1 MTTLALRFIKQ
12 PDGGSVLQCTRADGT
27 VTFQRHAGAQGAFF
41 PVHDLTHYAVE
52 SELGFAGAFFG
63 LVAAGWDIEDTT
75 GKGPRGP
82 IPPEAMTVE
91 YLVGALDL
99 ERAGSVEWTAET
111 LNAHARAMAEKDG
124 RPAPREF
131 TDLDLDRVRAQM
143 HSLLARWASIRPGGT
158 LDLSFDSSSAP
169 ARRS

>member
-1 MTTLALRFIKQ
+1 MTTLALRFTKHA
-12 PDGGSVLQCTRADGT
+12 DGSSMLQCTRADGS
-27 VTFQRHAGAQGAFF
+27 VTAQRHAGQQAAFF
-41 PVHDLTHYAVE
+41 PVHDLTHFAVE

-63 LVAAGWDIEDTT
+63 LVAAGWDIADTT
-75 GKGPRGP
+75 GKGRRGP
-82 IPPEAMTVE
+82 IPPDAMAVE

-99 ERAGSVEWTAET
+99 ERAGSVEWTAES

-124 RPAPREF
+124 RPAPRELS
-131 TDLDLDRVRAQM
+131 DPDLDRVRAQIR
-143 HSLLARWASIRPGGT
+143 SLLARWASIPPGGT